1 LQLDGQA
8 VTQNGPPREPEVGM
22 ALCAKDDPTVHIEFE
37 ELLGPMSPMHAQRE
51 FNAGFDFVP

>member
-1 LQLDGQA
+1 
-8 VTQNGPPREPEVGM
+8 M

-51 FNAGFDFVP
+51 FNAGFGFVP